1 VSDVPARAAEYAPP
15 SARPDGEVGSS
26 WAEPD
31 AIRPRRGLSWL
42 TLVTLAIAA
51 GLAAIGVGG
60 LALGSAGG
68 DEDASSSTSEKGL
81 ERAVVLLARP
91 DAIRRPLSGSVGRIV
106 LVASPRGEA
115 VLVLDGLG
123 PPPDGMTYQA
133 WVVSPTTGNTVSAA
147 LFDASRV
154 VVALQARVLPGA
166 IVGVTVEPRGGSS
179 VPSRTFRLRARA

>member
-42 TLVTLAIAA
+42 TLVTLAIVA

-68 DEDASSSTSEKGL
+68 DEDASSSTSL

-91 DAIRRPLSGSVGRIV
+91 DAVRRPLSGSVGRIV